1 MVYER
6 EQCGPNL
13 SRLDQSA
20 CREEVQKPGMNFIRV
35 WKITPFPVNQ
45 SQENFRAYG
54 QRVIRAEK
62 ALAQFENATSQ
73 TLSLIELR
81 NISVYSG
88 QRGHRLEH
96 QGIVFPQHGS
106 LALYGLRK
114 YSLRLDEFAPK
125 KFISP
130 KSNLDPEG

>member
-62 ALAQFENATSQ
+62 ALAQFKDATNQ
-73 TLSLIELR
+73 TLSLIEVR
-81 NISVYSG
+81 EISVDSS

-96 QGIVFPQHGS
+96 ERIVFPQNGS
-106 LALYGLRK
+106 LTLYCLRK
-114 YSLRLDEFAPK
+114 YPLCLDELAPK
-125 KFISP
+125 KFIIS
-130 KSNLDPEG
+130 KRYLEPEC